1 MGIRRKRLD
10 MRMADQ
16 RVSRRVNGNR
26 KAKERVRRHAR
37 NIELLKS
44 GAWPYTSA
52 LRSFL
57 SVELETPSSRLT
69 PETVKAYLAQV

>member
-16 RVSRRVNGNR
+16 RVSRRVNGTV
-26 KAKERVRRHAR
+26 KTKERVRRRAR
-37 NIELLKS
+37 FLALLKA
-44 GAWPYTSA
+44 GTWPYTSP

-57 SVELETPSSRLT
+57 SVELDRPASKLT
-69 PETVKAYLAQV
+69 AEEVKAYLAQA